1 MSRLSY
7 ASVAI
12 LQSIASG
19 SRYGFDVMAATGLP
33 SGTVY
38 PALRRMEKYEQV
50 KGRWESESEAHRAGR
65 PQRRY
70 YEITASGWEALEAG
84 LDRYHSLRS
93 LDLRPGLLTP
103 RTTEG

>member
-12 LQSIASG
+12 LQAIASG

-50 KGRWESESEAHRAGR
+50 RGRWEKEDEARRAGR
-65 PQRRY
+65 PKRRY
-70 YEITASGWEALEAG
+70 YEITATGTAALESA
-84 LDRYHSLRS
+84 LERFHSLRG
-93 LDLRPGLLTP
+93 LDLRPLDP
-103 RTTEG
+103 RAAES

>member
-1 MSRLSY
+1 MNRLSY

-12 LQSIASG
+12 LQAIASG

-50 KGRWESESEAHRAGR
+50 RGRWENEAEAHRAGR
-65 PQRRY
+65 PKRRY
-70 YEITASGWEALEAG
+70 YEITASGTEVLETALE
-84 LDRYHSLRS
+84 RFHSLRA
-93 LDLRPGLLTP
+93 LDLRPS
-103 RTTEG
+103 ES